1 MEKYEQYF
9 IKLNGYKTNVT
20 NMRLR
25 FNTDDIAE
33 FIRTYTDMYARMHD
47 TVTTVLVF

>member
-9 IKLNGYKTNVT
+9 IKLNEYRTNVT
-20 NMRLR
+20 NMRIR

-33 FIRTYTDMYARMHD
+33 FIRMYTDMYAGMD
-47 TVTTVLVF
+47 GTITTILVF